1 MNHKGR
7 KISKV
12 IPFIRVIS
20 SRRTVATSS
29 NMAIPVMLKS
39 HHNKLVV
46 DCSNIT
52 FIVNIL

>member
-7 KISKV
+7 KINKI

-20 SRRTVATSS
+20 SRRTIATSS
-29 NMAIPVMLKS
+29 NMAVLGMLKS

-46 DCSNIT
+46 DRSNIS